1 LRLGSSINLSGEFM
15 FKRTKIST
23 GVLLSIGGILLA
35 PVATQAQ
42 EAQRIEVTGSR
53 IVRPGLTSNTP
64 ITSITAESLSNLGQE
79 NIADLATQLPSFA
92 PSFGS
97 SRTQSTFSGVENSG
111 LNLVNLRNL
120 GSSRSLVL
128 INGRRVPGGLS
139 TDPSPDMNS
148 IPTANIE
155 RIDIITGGAG
165 AIYGADAVSGVV
177 NIITKKR
184 FEGVEVTAS
193 YGQSDKGDNRN
204 PSGSIIFGGKFANGG
219 NATATLQFDK
229 QGRVSCADRYL
240 CAEDFAWTDP
250 SAPPRRG
257 PAARSGVGVG
267 GRFFVGGDSYT
278 RRNGSFTDAN
288 GDLIP
293 FSVPIDGYNRN
304 AARDLAIPTTRIM
317 AAAEAETP
325 ITKGISAFAEI
336 NYAQTD
342 IKSSFEA
349 HPYQSFRDLFG
360 GPGGVE
366 ASIPLDNPFIPPALQ
381 SAINAYNA
389 DPANAATQISA
400 LGWWQ
405 RLSGLGTDRGAESNR
420 NTARTVF
427 GLKGEMDNLFGL
439 GSGWRWEAS
448 HVYGRT
454 AATLGTR
461 GLVGLGE
468 LYEGLRV
475 EADPANP
482 GGFRCVSAVA
492 RSQGCVPINPFAD
505 YTKAMTDYVRVSSN
519 AVGRSTLNDTVAFLS
534 GSPIELPAGSLR
546 TVIGAEHRSFAGFL
560 DYDNVV
566 NRGLATGNVIGDTDY
581 VKTKTSEVFAE
592 LYVPLLADQA
602 FARSMNVEGAFR
614 HSSSKGDNYNTWKF
628 GGDWEPVDGLRFR
641 AMKARSVRAPAPGE
655 LSGIATTAGVVNDP
669 CTAAR
674 RNANATRAANCATD
688 GVPADYAPALV
699 IEQSVQGFTGGN
711 ANLKPEEGTTLTFGA
726 VWAPSFVKGFSISID
741 RFEVDVE
748 KIITTVD
755 RQLTANLCYDT
766 PNRLLCGAVRRGA
779 NPLIPGATYILTAVD
794 ENLQNVAKQSIAGVD
809 IDVKYKMGLA
819 QYGDLDFSMLAT
831 FYDKAKFVPIPGEEP
846 INQLGQAGGST
857 TDQGWIR
864 FTANANIGWRMG
876 PFSANWNVRHIGKAN
891 MASTGAN
898 TTTTDDGFPKIGSHS
913 YHNVRLGYTVKKDF
927 EVFGGITNLFDKQP
941 PFFASGTSGT
951 QALDTI
957 PGYYDVFGRSYFVGA
972 RMKF

>member
-1 LRLGSSINLSGEFM
+1 M
-15 FKRTKIST
+15 FKRTKIS
-23 GVLLSIGGILLA
+23 SCALLA
-35 PVATQAQ
+35 LGGALLVPANSAFAQ
-42 EAQRIEVTGSR
+42 SEQRIEITGSR
-53 IVRPGLTSNTP
+53 IVRPGLVSNTP
-64 ITSITAESLSNLGQE
+64 IISLTGESLSNMGME

-139 TDPSPDMNS
+139 TDPSVDMNS

-193 YGQSDKGDNRN
+193 LGQSDSGDNRN
-204 PSGSIIFGGKFANGG
+204 PSGSVLVGGKFANGG
-219 NATATLQFDK
+219 NGTLTLQFDK
-229 QGRVSCADRYL
+229 QGRVSCADRYI
-240 CAEDFAWTDP
+240 CAEDFAWLNP
-250 SAPPRRG
+250 AAPPNRG

-267 GRFFVGGDSYT
+267 GRFFVGGASYT

-288 GDLIP
+288 GALIP
-293 FSVPIDGYNRN
+293 FSVPVDGYNRN

-325 ITKGISAFAEI
+325 ITKGITAFAEV

-349 HPYQSFRDLFG
+349 HPFQSFRDLFG
-360 GPGGVE
+360 GPSGIE
-366 ASIPLDNPFIPPALQ
+366 ASVPLNNPFIPPALQ
-381 SAINAYNA
+381 TAINAYNA
-389 DPANAATQISA
+389 DPANAATQITT

-405 RLSGLGTDRGAESNR
+405 RFAGLGTDRGAESNR
-420 NTARTVF
+420 NTVRTAMGV
-427 GLKGEMDNLFGL
+427 KGEMDSLFGL
-439 GSGWRWEAS
+439 GRDWRWEAS

-475 EADPANP
+475 EADPLNP
-482 GGFRCVSAVA
+482 GGFRCISAVA

-505 YTKAMTDYVRVSSN
+505 YTKEMTDYVRISSN
-519 AVGRSTLNDTVAFLS
+519 AVGRSTLNDTTAFVS
-534 GSPIELPAGSLR
+534 GSPFELPAGSVR
-546 TVIGAEHRSFAGFL
+546 TVLGAEYRSFAGFL

-581 VKTKTSEVFAE
+581 VKTKTREIFTE
-592 LYVPLLADQA
+592 LYIPVLADKP
-602 FARSMNVEGAFR
+602 FARSVNFEGAFR
-614 HSSSKGDNYNTWKF
+614 HSSTKDDDYNTWKF
-628 GGDWEPVDGLRFR
+628 GGDWEPIDGLRFR
-641 AMKARSVRAPAPGE
+641 AMKARSVRTPAPGE
-655 LSGIATTAGVVNDP
+655 LSGLATTAGVVNDP

-674 RNANATRAANCATD
+674 RNANPTRAANCATD
-688 GVPADYAPALV
+688 GVPANYAPALV

-711 ANLKPEEGTTLTFGA
+711 PNLKPEEGTTLTLGA
-726 VWAPSFVKGFSISID
+726 VWTPSFVKGLAISID
-741 RFEVDVE
+741 RFEVDIDQ
-748 KIITTVD
+748 IITTVD

-779 NPLIPGATYILTAVD
+779 NPLIPGATYVLTAVD
-794 ENLQNVAKQSIAGVD
+794 ENLQNVASQSIAGVD
-809 IDVKYKMGLA
+809 IDVKYKLGLA
-819 QYGDLDFSMLAT
+819 QYGDLDLSLLT
-831 FYDKAKFVPIPGEEP
+831 TIYDKAKFVPIPGEEP
-846 INQLGQAGGST
+846 VNQLGQAGGST

-864 FTANANIGWRMG
+864 FTANANVGWRMG
-876 PFSANWNVRHIGKAN
+876 PFSANWNIRHIGSAH
-891 MASTGAN
+891 MAADTAT
-898 TTTTDDGFPKIGSHS
+898 TTTTDLGFPKLGSHS
-913 YHNVRLGYTVKKDF
+913 YHNVRVSYSVKKDM

-957 PGYYDVFGRSYFVGA
+957 PGYYDVFGRSYFVGFKA
-972 RMKF
+972 KF